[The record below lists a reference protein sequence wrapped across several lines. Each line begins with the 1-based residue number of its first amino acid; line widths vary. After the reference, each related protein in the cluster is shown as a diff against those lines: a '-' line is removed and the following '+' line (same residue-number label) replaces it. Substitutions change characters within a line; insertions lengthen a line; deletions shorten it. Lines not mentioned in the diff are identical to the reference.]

1 MNKTL
6 LAALAALALALPAMA
21 QEAQVPQFIGNLVY
35 ETDLN
40 NSFDNLRGIYKFKPA
55 QSIELD
61 TVYVSTMMNANGGGV
76 FRNHLFQF
84 INYIDAG
91 GYMPSQSA
99 IYECYIDPDGSVDW
113 GRPGLRYGATVPEE
127 MAAAGGMLVENP
139 ATGELYGIYEANYG
153 YSSMLARADLTNL
166 TREDIAEL
174 NNYYLC
180 IACNYE
186 GRLYGVDD
194 SGLLYEIDTTTG
206 QETEV
211 GDTGVWPEN
220 VDQSMCFDPATG
232 HLWWATTV
240 DEEGVLYEIDPANAQ
255 ATKRGTFPWQE
266 RFFAL
271 SIAEKTSSLAAPG
284 AVTDLQANFAQG
296 SCTGTVTFT
305 LPSTTANG
313 EPLSGDVTY
322 CVMANGAKVAQGI
335 AAAGSNVSEQ
345 LTLPSGNTR
354 LRVYAA
360 NEAGEGP
367 DATLTLWIGYDVPA
381 APEYVLLD
389 IDAQGNAI
397 ITWDAV
403 TESLNGGYFDASNV
417 VYSIACY
424 MDDVVITT
432 ASRSTEAVIN
442 LNITERKP
450 CHVGVQALNGGQRSA
465 ETLSNNA
472 ATGLP
477 LQVPFQEDFDT
488 EQGASLYTVLD
499 SNHDGYTWQWTGE
512 TFGTYVYKY
521 NKEQAADDWFITPL
535 VQLQEG
541 VQYRFYFDARPMGS
555 EYPET
560 VSAFYGQGMHTD
572 QYTQLLE
579 ATEINGEQLFTLPF
593 TPAATGAYRMAIH
606 VTSPANRLNLV
617 LDYIGVES
625 DGVEAITDVNSEP
638 TSGPVEFYTL
648 DGRRVSAGSATEHGI
663 YIMRQGNKAI
673 KVVK

>member
-1 MNKTL
+1 M
-6 LAALAALALALPAMA
+6 
-21 QEAQVPQFIGNLVY
+21 
-35 ETDLN
+35 
-40 NSFDNLRGIYKFKPA
+40 
-55 QSIELD
+55 
-61 TVYVSTMMNANGGGV
+61 
-76 FRNHLFQF
+76 
-84 INYIDAG
+84 
-91 GYMPSQSA
+91 
-99 IYECYIDPDGSVDW
+99 
-113 GRPGLRYGATVPEE
+113 
-127 MAAAGGMLVENP
+127 
-139 ATGELYGIYEANYG
+139 
-153 YSSMLARADLTNL
+153 
-166 TREDIAEL
+166 
-174 NNYYLC
+174 
-180 IACNYE
+180 
-186 GRLYGVDD
+186 
-194 SGLLYEIDTTTG
+194 
-206 QETEV
+206 
-211 GDTGVWPEN
+211 
-220 VDQSMCFDPATG
+220 
-232 HLWWATTV
+232 
-240 DEEGVLYEIDPANAQ
+240 
-255 ATKRGTFPWQE
+255 
-266 RFFAL
+266 
-271 SIAEKTSSLAAPG
+271 
-284 AVTDLQANFAQG
+284 TDLQANFAQG

-305 LPSTTANG
+305 LPSTTAYG

-322 CVMANGAKVAQGI
+322 CVMANGAKVAQGT

-354 LRVYAA
+354 LRVYAS

-381 APEYVLLD
+381 APEDVLLD

-450 CHVGVQALNGGQRSA
+450 CRVGVQALNGGQRSA